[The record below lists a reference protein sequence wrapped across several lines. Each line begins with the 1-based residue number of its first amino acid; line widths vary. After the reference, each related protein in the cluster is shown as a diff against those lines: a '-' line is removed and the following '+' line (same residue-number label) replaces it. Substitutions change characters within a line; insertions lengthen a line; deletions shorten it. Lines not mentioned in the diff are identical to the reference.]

1 MSGGKAEPRPSLFKD
16 KYCHY
21 TLHIQTSRALYTL
34 QCTCIH
40 LYILYTVGYFFTS
53 LFSFAS
59 KLYILQRTVSRDFE
73 HFYFLKTFINFTF
86 HNADTVMAYSHR
98 LHGVSRVVDYTWIGV
113 CVVVDYTVYTLT
125 QCLWSHRLRS
135 NMTTWTPKVNFEGF
149 SLTLKEQS
157 GKRSILCV
165 FTYSLAIFSKLE
177 KGVT

>member
-1 MSGGKAEPRPSLFKD
+1 MYNVRVYFYTYCILWGTFLPR
-16 KYCHY
+16 
-21 TLHIQTSRALYTL
+21 
-34 QCTCIH
+34 
-40 LYILYTVGYFFTS
+40 
-53 LFSFAS
+53 
-59 KLYILQRTVSRDFE
+59 
-73 HFYFLKTFINFTF
+73 YFLLPANYTYCNGQCHEISSAFIWSNNDFKKFFELLKIFINFTF

-165 FTYSLAIFSKLE
+165 FTYSLAIFSK
-177 KGVT
+177 

>member
-1 MSGGKAEPRPSLFKD
+1 MSLHATYTNKPGPIHSTMYVYTSIHTVYCGVFFYLVILPANTYCNGQCHEISNAFIWSKNDFK
-16 KYCHY
+16 K
-21 TLHIQTSRALYTL
+21 
-34 QCTCIH
+34 
-40 LYILYTVGYFFTS
+40 FFE
-53 LFSFAS
+53 L
-59 KLYILQRTVSRDFE
+59 
-73 HFYFLKTFINFTF
+73 LKIFINFTF

-157 GKRSILCV
+157 GKRSTSVCLHIH
-165 FTYSLAIFSKLE
+165 
-177 KGVT
+177 